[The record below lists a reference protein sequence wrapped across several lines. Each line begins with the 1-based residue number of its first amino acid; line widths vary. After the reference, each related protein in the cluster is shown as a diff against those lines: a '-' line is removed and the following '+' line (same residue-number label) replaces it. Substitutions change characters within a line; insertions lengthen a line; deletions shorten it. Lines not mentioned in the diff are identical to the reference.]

1 MAKRVKKDA
10 KQKESTPKA
19 PAAMDPENRLQQLS
33 GIALDRIEERMLSG
47 KATGA
52 ELIFMAKFAD
62 PERFFKQDKIATETE
77 LLASKKQAI
86 DSGKNTEKLYADAIN
101 AMKHYQGQ
109 DHEDIQ

>member
-1 MAKRVKKDA
+1 MAKRIKKND
-10 KQKESTPKA
+10 KVPDTVGKEPS
-19 PAAMDPENRLQQLS
+19 AMDPENRLQQLS
-33 GIALDRIEERMLSG
+33 GIALDRIEERMLNG

-109 DHEDIQ
+109 DHEDV

>member
-1 MAKRVKKDA
+1 MAKRVGKNDEKR
-10 KQKESTPKA
+10 KTTPKA

-33 GIALDRIEERMLSG
+33 GIALDRIEERMLNG

-101 AMKHYQGQ
+101 AMKHYQGR
-109 DHEDIQ
+109 DE

>member
-1 MAKRVKKDA
+1 MAKRVSKNDTQRKT
-10 KQKESTPKA
+10 TPKA

-33 GIALDRIEERMLSG
+33 GIALDRIEERMLNG

-101 AMKHYQGQ
+101 AMKHYQGR
-109 DHEDIQ
+109 DE

>member
-1 MAKRVKKDA
+1 MAKRVSKNDKPR
-10 KQKESTPKA
+10 KTTPKA

-33 GIALDRIEERMLSG
+33 GIALDRIEERMLNG

-77 LLASKKQAI
+77 LLVSKKQAI

-101 AMKHYQGQ
+101 AMKHYQGR
-109 DHEDIQ
+109 DE

>member
-1 MAKRVKKDA
+1 MAKRVSKND
-10 KQKESTPKA
+10 KQRKTIPKA

-33 GIALDRIEERMLSG
+33 GIALDRIEERMLNG

-101 AMKHYQGQ
+101 AMKHYQGR
-109 DHEDIQ
+109 DE

>member
-1 MAKRVKKDA
+1 MAKRVSKNDEKR
-10 KQKESTPKA
+10 KTTPKA

-33 GIALDRIEERMLSG
+33 GIALDRIEERMLNG

-101 AMKHYQGQ
+101 AMKHYQGR
-109 DHEDIQ
+109 DE